1 MTLGIWRPGLGS
13 ATHKL
18 GDLYLQ
24 DRGGWFLLEVGSVDL
39 MEIVR
44 VKAFVH
50 MKLGVLVDVVVLK
63 WRTIN

>member
-1 MTLGIWRPGLGS
+1 MGS

-24 DRGGWFLLEVGSVDL
+24 DRGGWFLLETGSVDL

-50 MKLGVLVDVVVLK
+50 MKLGLGVLVDVVVLK
-63 WRTIN
+63 WKTIN